1 MSEKPVKRKKEKK
14 NNYLK
19 KKKLPIRVLTLT
31 VLISVVGLAGLFYLS
46 FSMDK
51 IARIYNNTVKND
63 YTNLEYM
70 DSISQNF
77 YRHQALVYQYMDNFE
92 NESAKRELEAAAK
105 VFESEINDEV
115 KKFGDNV
122 IGTVYESSYHTIY
135 SGLNGY
141 FSNVEYI
148 FEFGNVNDYATAEFY
163 MQNMLNGSI
172 ADVNDAVDLFNVLIK
187 DDVNKIQQ
195 KMTNNLEVSRVIAI
209 VIILLLT
216 IFTFIGLAW
225 SVSASREIAF
235 KDALTGVNNIDK
247 IQRDMEKYLKKGRLT
262 DYTCICTNIKDF
274 TIVNQQLGSTVGD
287 MALRNFANTV
297 SQRLDKDER
306 IARIGGDKFIL
317 LIRNDKIDE
326 FINFLDKVSITV
338 DYHNEAHIIQL
349 ETRCGLCKIKEGY
362 DVGTIVDDA
371 HLALSQTKL
380 KAVDNIWFEEN
391 MLEQAYDRKTLLAE
405 YQSAIKHKEFVVYYQ
420 PKVNVFDTT
429 LCGAEALVRWW
440 KDDKIVPPF
449 KFIPVLE
456 EEGRVTELDFYVFEQ
471 VCQDIRTWLD
481 NGIKPVRISSNFSKL
496 HLRNP
501 QFAEHVLEIVERYN
515 IDSEY
520 LEIEL
525 TESSGYEDFD
535 AFTEFVDKM
544 RSKGIHISI
553 DDFGTGY
560 SSLSLLKKLNVDVI
574 KIDKSFIDGIGIGD
588 EANESLVK
596 NIIYMI
602 KDLNRHVI
610 CEGVESWTQAEFLK
624 KQKCH
629 MIQGYLFDKPLPHD
643 DFEARLNSPVYE
655 NKMND

>member
-574 KIDKSFIDGIGIGD
+574 KIDKSFIDGIGVGD
-588 EANESLVK
+588 EMNESLVK

>member
-172 ADVNDAVDLFNVLIK
+172 AEVNDAVDLFNVLIK

-209 VIILLLT
+209 VIIVLLT

-420 PKVNVFDTT
+420 PKVNVFDTA

-574 KIDKSFIDGIGIGD
+574 KIDKSFIDGIGVGD
-588 EANESLVK
+588 EMNESLVK

>member
-1 MSEKPVKRKKEKK
+1 MSEKPVKRKKETK

-70 DSISQNF
+70 DSISQSF
-77 YRHQALVYQYMDNFE
+77 YRHQALVYQYMDNFD
-92 NESAKRELEAAAK
+92 NESAKEELEAAAK
-105 VFESEINDEV
+105 VFEAEINDEV
-115 KKFGDNV
+115 KEFSDNV

-163 MQNMLNGSI
+163 MQNMLHGSI
-172 ADVNDAVDLFNVLIK
+172 AEVNDAVDLFNVLIK

-209 VIILLLT
+209 VIIVLLT

-574 KIDKSFIDGIGIGD
+574 KIDKSFIDGIGVGD
-588 EANESLVK
+588 EMNESLVK